1 MDNIIDVHKTI
12 YSPIGRFIV
21 SRMAS
26 SVYWS
31 NDHMV
36 NEIKTNPQLFKEFH
50 FILMNI
56 KNNYSYYL
64 FICDPW
70 VGYHIVNY
78 ILFIC
83 LSHNIYYVLN
93 INN

>member
-31 NDHMV
+31 HDHMV
-36 NEIKTNPQLFKEFH
+36 NEIKTNLQLFKEFSFH
-50 FILMNI
+50 FNEYKKQL
-56 KNNYSYYL
+56 
-64 FICDPW
+64 
-70 VGYHIVNY
+70 
-78 ILFIC
+78 
-83 LSHNIYYVLN
+83 
-93 INN
+93 

>member
-36 NEIKTNPQLFKEFH
+36 NEIKTNPQLFKDFSFYFNEY
-50 FILMNI
+50 
-56 KNNYSYYL
+56 KKT
-64 FICDPW
+64 
-70 VGYHIVNY
+70 
-78 ILFIC
+78 
-83 LSHNIYYVLN
+83 IYM
-93 INN
+93 

>member
-1 MDNIIDVHKTI
+1 M
-12 YSPIGRFIV
+12 S
-21 SRMAS
+21 S

-36 NEIKTNPQLFKEFH
+36 NEIKTNPQLFKEFSFH
-50 FILMNI
+50 FNEY

-70 VGYHIVNY
+70 VGYRIINY
-78 ILFIC
+78 ILFIFC
-83 LSHNIYYVLN
+83 RIIYIMY
-93 INN
+93 

>member
-36 NEIKTNPQLFKEFH
+36 NEIKTNPQLFKEFSFH
-50 FILMNI
+50 FIE
-56 KNNYSYYL
+56 Y
-64 FICDPW
+64 
-70 VGYHIVNY
+70 
-78 ILFIC
+78 
-83 LSHNIYYVLN
+83 
-93 INN
+93 

>member
-31 NDHMV
+31 NDYMV
-36 NEIKTNPQLFKEFH
+36 NEIKTNPQLFKEFSFH
-50 FILMNI
+50 FNEYKKQL
-56 KNNYSYYL
+56 
-64 FICDPW
+64 
-70 VGYHIVNY
+70 
-78 ILFIC
+78 
-83 LSHNIYYVLN
+83 
-93 INN
+93 